1 MKTEFREENQNYVM
15 TFEGR
20 LDTPSS
26 LQVERD
32 MQVLYACHKRD
43 CPFCEI
49 QKSCELKAFVFAITE
64 AWRPHR
70 L

>member
-32 MQVLYACHKRD
+32 MQVLYDCEGHDIVLDCTNLEYIRRD
-43 CPFCEI
+43 LRSVQRGGIHQSF
-49 QKSCELKAFVFAITE
+49 
-64 AWRPHR
+64 
-70 L
+70 

>member
-32 MQVLYACHKRD
+32 MQVLYDFPTTPNA
-43 CPFCEI
+43 
-49 QKSCELKAFVFAITE
+49 
-64 AWRPHR
+64 HR
-70 L
+70 TDDAGCSRLRGRH

>member
-49 QKSCELKAFVFAITE
+49 ISSEKP
-64 AWRPHR
+64 WM
-70 L
+70 